1 MQSEGGRRVMR
12 GSWSWSARTRSVRA
26 ELQASQVAGRTA
38 AYAESEVTDLPDP
51 VQRYFQSVL
60 RNGQPMIRTARL
72 TQQGEFL
79 VKERP
84 PRWGA
89 FSASHLAAVSPP
101 SFDWDARIAWAPGV
115 KVFVRDAYL
124 AGAGL
129 LHAAAF
135 GVLTLTRQHGT
146 RELAEGELMRYLA
159 ETPWYP
165 TALLPGH
172 GVSWTAIDDSS
183 ARATLTDNA
192 TTVSLDFTFDDDGLI
207 TGVWSSARY
216 RDVNGSPTPM
226 PWQGRFGRY
235 EVHSRIR
242 IPARGEVAW
251 VGPEGAMPYWRG
263 TITSVSYDFQ
273 R

>member
-1 MQSEGGRRVMR
+1 MTRRL
-12 GSWSWSARTRSVRA
+12 WTWPARTRSVRA
-26 ELQASQVAGRTA
+26 ELEASQVPGRTA
-38 AYAESEVTDLPDP
+38 AYAESEVADLPDP
-51 VQRYFQSVL
+51 VRRYFRNVL
-60 RNGQPMIRTARL
+60 RNGQRMIRTARL
-72 TQQGEFL
+72 TQRGEFL

-84 PRWGA
+84 PKWGA

-101 SFDWDARIAWAPGV
+101 SFDWDARIAWAPGM

-135 GVLTLTRQHGT
+135 GVLTLTKQRGT
-146 RELAEGELMRYLA
+146 PELAEGELMRYLA

-183 ARATLTDNA
+183 ARATLTDGA
-192 TTVSLDFTFDDDGLI
+192 TTVSLDFTFDNDGLI

-216 RDVNGSPTPM
+216 RDVNGSATAM
-226 PWQGRFGRY
+226 PWQGRFERY

-242 IPARGEVAW
+242 IPVMGEVAW
-251 VGPEGAMPYWRG
+251 VGPDGAMPYWRG
-263 TITSVSYDFQ
+263 TITSVAYDFEQ
-273 R
+273 